1 VIDERRALS
10 LCPIAFGHK
19 HICWLIDKQEK
30 NYHLTIFFI
39 CNHFQAPGQTC
50 PATTRKQRYG
60 DMTSISAERIFRPGS
75 FPAVKTGGIIWIA
88 YDPTLDFHS

>member
-50 PATTRKQRYG
+50 PATVYE
-60 DMTSISAERIFRPGS
+60 ARPQAG
-75 FPAVKTGGIIWIA
+75 ALTA
-88 YDPTLDFHS
+88 